1 MHINFSTGRTVQAK
15 PMKPW
20 QGVLFGLIFVIVGI
34 ALLCFAV
41 SSIKTYNEKNETFV
55 ETISKVV
62 DYKYNDEGLQAIVV
76 EYVVNGQTYQKVSNS
91 YSNMPKS
98 IGTEVSVK
106 YNPNNPQDAIW
117 TSDSTNIVLPIFGA
131 VFTLVGVIVVISSIK
146 KGKTQKMIEDQ
157 AVEQTNG
164 LYSNIDVQPQ
174 INNVNPQVAQQMNN
188 INQPQSNTYNQ
199 QVAQTMNNVGQ
210 SQMNNFNQP
219 NSSVDINNQN
229 NNINTNM

>member
-1 MHINFSTGRTVQAK
+1 
-15 PMKPW
+15 MKPW

-41 SSIKTYNEKNETFV
+41 SSIKTYNEKKETFV
-55 ETISKVV
+55 ETTSKVV

-106 YNPNNPQDAIW
+106 YNTNNPQDAIW

-174 INNVNPQVAQQMNN
+174 MNNVNPQVAQQMNN

>member
-55 ETISKVV
+55 ETTSKVV

-174 INNVNPQVAQQMNN
+174 MNNVNPQVAQQMNN

>member
-55 ETISKVV
+55 ETTSKVV

-76 EYVVNGQTYQKVSNS
+76 EYVVDGQTYRKVSNS

-117 TSDSTNIVLPIFGA
+117 TSDSTNIILPIFGA
-131 VFTLVGVIVVISSIK
+131 VFTLVGAIVVISSIK

-157 AVEQTNG
+157 AFEQTNG

-174 INNVNPQVAQQMNN
+174 MNNVNPQVAQPMNN
-188 INQPQSNTYNQ
+188 VNQPTMNNYNQ
-199 QVAQTMNNVGQ
+199 TVNQPMNNVGQ

>member
-41 SSIKTYNEKNETFV
+41 SSIKTYNEKNENFV
-55 ETISKVV
+55 ETTSKVV

-117 TSDSTNIVLPIFGA
+117 TSDSTNIILPIFGA
-131 VFTLVGVIVVISSIK
+131 LFTLVGVIAVISSIK

-157 AVEQTNG
+157 TVEQTNG

-174 INNVNPQVAQQMNN
+174 MNNINPQVAQQMNN

-210 SQMNNFNQP
+210 SQMNNINQP

>member
-1 MHINFSTGRTVQAK
+1 MHINFSTDRIVQSK

-20 QGVLFGLIFVIVGI
+20 QGVLFGLIFAIVGI

-55 ETISKVV
+55 ETTSRVV
-62 DYKYNDEGLQAIVV
+62 DYKYNDERLQAIVV
-76 EYVVNGQTYQKVSNS
+76 EYVVDGQTYQKVSNS

-98 IGTEVSVK
+98 IGTEVSIK

-131 VFTLVGVIVVISSIK
+131 VFTLVGVIVVISSIT

-174 INNVNPQVAQQMNN
+174 MNNVNPQVAQQMNN